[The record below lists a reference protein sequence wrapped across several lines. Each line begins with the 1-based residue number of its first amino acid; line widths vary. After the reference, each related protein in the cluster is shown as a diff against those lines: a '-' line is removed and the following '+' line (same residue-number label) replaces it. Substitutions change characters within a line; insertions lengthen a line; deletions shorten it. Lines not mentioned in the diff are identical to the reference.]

1 MSAAPVNGPH
11 AAGGP
16 ASGGA
21 TGGPLSVDRALDV
34 LDAVAG
40 SAGPVTAKALARR
53 LGCSLST
60 VYNLLGPLTARG
72 HVTRTGGGYVLGP
85 QVPALHRAFQRQTG
99 IEDGARELLL
109 GVRRATGTHA
119 YLSAAGQDRIAVVD
133 STLPV
138 SAAGGPFAVG
148 PDHGAHATAHG
159 KVLLATLNR
168 PARRRYLA
176 AHGLPRL
183 TDRTITSPER
193 FEAELARVRR
203 DGLAVSV
210 GETDPAHTCLAV
222 RLPGEGP
229 DGSVR
234 ALSVSLPTADYPAR
248 RGELASVLIRA
259 AAGA

>member
-1 MSAAPVNGPH
+1 MSAAPANGPH
-11 AAGGP
+11 SAG
-16 ASGGA
+16 ASHAG
-21 TGGPLSVDRALDV
+21 GGPLSVDRALDV

-40 SAGPVTAKALARR
+40 AAGPVPAKALARR

-72 HVTRTGGGYVLGP
+72 HLMRSGGGYVLGP
-85 QVPALHRAFQRQTG
+85 QVPALYRAFQRQTG
-99 IEDGARELLL
+99 IEEDARELLRH
-109 GVRRATGTHA
+109 VRRATGTHA
-119 YLSAAGQDRIAVVD
+119 YLSAVGQGRIAVVD

-159 KVLLATLNR
+159 KVLLAALNR
-168 PARRRYLA
+168 PARRRYLD

-193 FEAELARVRR
+193 FEAELVRVRR
-203 DGLAVSV
+203 EGLAVSV

-248 RGELASVLIRA
+248 RGELASVLTRA